1 MTTLIDTHCH
11 LDFDR
16 FDEDRE
22 AVVARAAAAG
32 LSHIVVPAVDLGN
45 VAAVMGLAER
55 YDGNGEPGLKVVPA
69 VGFHPNSLGEWAEGT
84 PLDEWMER
92 LRPLAEDARVVAI
105 GEIGLDYYWNRAA
118 KEVQQRVLA
127 AQLALAAEL
136 GKPVILH
143 NRESSGDLLRLLADS
158 PLAGRERP
166 GVLHSFSADWE
177 TAEAALEM
185 GFYIGFT
192 GPLTYK
198 NSDGLRRIA
207 GRVPLDRLLVETD
220 APFLPPQSQRGKRNE
235 PAFVVAVA
243 ERLAAL
249 HNVSF
254 EEMARVTTENA
265 GRLFGLGIGD

>member
-22 AVVARAAAAG
+22 GVVARAAAAG
-32 LSHIVVPAVDLGN
+32 LSHVVVPAVDLGN

-55 YDGNGEPGLKVVPA
+55 YDGSGEVGLKVVPA
-69 VGFHPNSLGEWAEGT
+69 VGFHPNSLGDWE
-84 PLDEWMER
+84 DSWMDS
-92 LRPLAEDARVVAI
+92 LRPLAEDGRVVAI
-105 GEIGLDYYWNRAA
+105 GEIGLDYYWNRAE
-118 KEVQQRVLA
+118 KGVQQRVLA

-143 NRESSGDLLRLLADS
+143 NRESSGDLLRLLAES

-207 GRVPLDRLLVETD
+207 GRVPLERLLVETD

-254 EEMARVTTENA
+254 EVMARVTTENA
-265 GRLFGLGIGD
+265 KRLFRL

>member
-16 FDEDRE
+16 FDEDRD

-45 VAAVMGLAER
+45 AVAVIGLAER
-55 YDGNGEPGLKVVPA
+55 YDGRGETGLKVVPA
-69 VGFHPNSLGEWAEGT
+69 VGFHPNSLGDWEKG
-84 PLDEWMER
+84 WMER
-92 LRPLAEDARVVAI
+92 MRPLAEDARVVAV
-105 GEIGLDYYWNRAA
+105 GEIGLDYYWNRAP

-127 AQLALAAEL
+127 AQLELAAEL

-143 NRESSGDLLRLLADS
+143 NRDSSADLLQLLADS
-158 PLAGRERP
+158 PLAGRDRP

-207 GRVPLDRLLVETD
+207 GRIPLERLLVETD
-220 APFLPPQSQRGKRNE
+220 APFLRRSRSGGSGMNR
-235 PAFVVAVA
+235 
-243 ERLAAL
+243 RLWWRWRS
-249 HNVSF
+249 VW
-254 EEMARVTTENA
+254 RRCT
-265 GRLFGLGIGD
+265 I

>member
-1 MTTLIDTHCH
+1 MLIDTHCH

-22 AVVARAAAAG
+22 EVVARAAGAG

-55 YDGNGEPGLKVVPA
+55 YDGLGEIGLKVVPA
-69 VGFHPNSLGEWAEGT
+69 VGFHPNLLGEWAEGT
-84 PLDEWMER
+84 PLEDWIES
-92 LRPLAEDARVVAI
+92 LRPLAADARVAAI
-105 GEIGLDYYWNRAA
+105 GEIGLDYYWNRAP
-118 KEVQQRVLA
+118 KELQQRVLVM
-127 AQLALAAEL
+127 QLELAAEL
-136 GKPVILH
+136 EKPVILH
-143 NRESSGDLLRLLADS
+143 NRDASEDLLRLLAAS

-177 TAEAALEM
+177 TAERALEM
-185 GFYIGFT
+185 GFYVGFT

-198 NSDGLRRIA
+198 NGEELRRIA
-207 GRVPLDRLLVETD
+207 ARIPLDRLLVETD
-220 APFLPPQSQRGKRNE
+220 APFLPPQPYRGKRNE
-235 PAFVVAVA
+235 PAFVAAVA

-249 HNVSF
+249 HNLSF

-265 GRLFGLGIGD
+265 GRLFKL